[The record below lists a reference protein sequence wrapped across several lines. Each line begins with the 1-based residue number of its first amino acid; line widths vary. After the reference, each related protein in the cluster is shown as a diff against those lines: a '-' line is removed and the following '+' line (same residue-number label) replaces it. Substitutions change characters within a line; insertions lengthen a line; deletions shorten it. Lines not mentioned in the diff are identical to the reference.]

1 VPDDIQGEKLVAV
14 LVPRGEAPKDLQQYL
29 KSKLAAYKIPRI
41 ELYRD
46 TIERN
51 HLGKVRILHSVVTLL
66 IMSAV
71 LFPGK
76 QESIETRGNQRAFN
90 IQEMN
95 HFK

>member
-14 LVPRGEAPKDLQQYL
+14 LVPRGESPKDLQQYL

-51 HLGKVRILHSVVTLL
+51 HLGKVRILQFRCDTTYYIGCSV
-66 IMSAV
+66 A
-71 LFPGK
+71 GK